1 MSLQAAL
8 GFAFEFGDR
17 PIQVEV
23 SQLQLSSDAG
33 LHFSTDGQMD
43 ERTRYQRTTWRPLER
58 SSLHDQRLPIVA
70 ARSGVQSAGPTHARS
85 RIGLDAD

>member
-33 LHFSTDGQMD
+33 LHFSTDGQM
-43 ERTRYQRTTWRPLER
+43 
-58 SSLHDQRLPIVA
+58 
-70 ARSGVQSAGPTHARS
+70 
-85 RIGLDAD
+85 ADG